1 MTLSS
6 RTSRCLFLFLA
17 IIVCLGALP
26 APLHAADPAAPPG
39 PVLGTAAAPAALFGA
54 FTDSVLG
61 NRQRMVQFAF
71 VAFGIGV
78 LILVTATRKH

>member
-1 MTLSS
+1 MIRSS
-6 RTSRCLFLFLA
+6 RTSRYLLLFLT

-26 APLHAADPAAPPG
+26 TPVHAADPAAPPG
-39 PVLGTAAAPAALFGA
+39 AVSGAPVAPAALFGA
-54 FTDSVLG
+54 FTGSVLG
-61 NRQRMVQFAF
+61 NRQRMVQYAF